1 MPTTEARIRKNGFQ
15 SPLHTLQLTSWVV
28 VGLDALLFAVIGI
41 PLVESNLLKL
51 LSSAIF
57 GLSVLILVLCA
68 YQATTC
74 DPADPHIRRGDN
86 GVQVNKDDDESL
98 PYCVSCDSPV
108 FARSKHCRACNK
120 CVRDF
125 DHHCMWFNN
134 CVGASNYRMF
144 AACIGA
150 VAVMTFNILCVCLYL
165 LVEYF
170 AHEEEF
176 ELRWHDHLFFENVT
190 KEVALVPLFF
200 LALVN
205 LPFFFLDMQLVLL
218 HMFLSWQNVTTYEYI
233 MNKRTA
239 AEERE
244 YNQANG
250 IESQKGSI
258 RTLPRCLDWI
268 VFKSRR
274 RSKSNGQSQQ
284 KKEIAEQV
292 TESIPSPRECASPDI
307 SDAHETCSPPADLES
322 RDPPD
327 VDPAVPPSAGAEAET
342 IGRGD
347 GDHQP
352 PVQNGTAHDSRG
364 NPNPRS
370 V

>member
-28 VGLDALLFAVIGI
+28 VGLDALLFAIIGI
-41 PLVESNLLKL
+41 PLIEADVLQL

-57 GLSVLILVLCA
+57 GLSVLVLVLCA
-68 YQATTC
+68 YQATTR
-74 DPADPHIRRGDN
+74 DPADPHIRRLDQGM
-86 GVQVNKDDDESL
+86 QVNKDDDESL

-150 VAVMTFNILCVCLYL
+150 VAVMTFNILCVCAYL

-170 AHEEEF
+170 SHEEEF
-176 ELRWHDHLFFENVT
+176 EIRWHDHFFFADVT
-190 KEVALVPLFF
+190 KEVALIPLFF

-218 HMFLSWQNVTTYEYI
+218 HMFLSWNNVTTYEYI
-233 MNKRTA
+233 MNKRNA

-250 IESQKGSI
+250 IAPKGGI

-268 VFKSRR
+268 VFRSRK
-274 RSKSNGQSQQ
+274 RSQQNGQKAQKDSAEAKVMESQ
-284 KKEIAEQV
+284 A
-292 TESIPSPRECASPDI
+292 SPRESASPPV
-307 SDAHETCSPPADLES
+307 SETQEETCNPPAELES
-322 RDPPD
+322 RDPP
-327 VDPAVPPSAGAEAET
+327 PQLAVAPSACAEADV

-347 GDHQP
+347 GDHNP
-352 PVQNGTAHDSRG
+352 PVVNGAPNDGRG
-364 NPNPRS
+364 NSHMRS